1 MVQAGGSATVYG
13 VLYQMLRAAHWA
25 KEIRLKSTIDGGSLA
40 SAQLIIEPQGGGG
53 DVQVVAPG
61 KRIVEQLKAK
71 SDQRTWSVQ
80 SIVSEVLPDL
90 VRAASAET
98 DAQPTIYRFVSEGR
112 KGRWKAFDELLG
124 CLCGKSIPAA
134 PIESLDDSELHT
146 FIWGE
151 QHTRRQFFLH
161 LVTELRTHPDLKGDS
176 IDVTS
181 RKLWQVLSAFEFVER
196 FTIQDAESA
205 LREFLLQV
213 VDRNDQVTPKV
224 HELAGFLTAL
234 AAQGDVMISAEEIWR
249 QAELSATPL
258 GDWPA
263 LTERCRGIVS
273 RNVARLF
280 RYREDLDVRV
290 VPDWPKDRPI
300 LAITGQSGQGKTWQL
315 SALACQLVLQDKL
328 VVVISSQGNAT
339 DSLRLASRGVWKDI
353 ANHDS
358 ELALD
363 RIAERLRQTCPHL
376 GDPWLYVLVDNVT
389 SVSEARGLAQFD
401 WQHHGI
407 RLAFSTTSQIAASLN
422 SDFGEDLHTF
432 EVDDFTVS
440 ELQEYLERQGQEWGL
455 IAPDVR
461 HTLRRPLLAKL
472 FCSVTAENGP
482 SPECEY
488 DLYQRY
494 WDRLRLAGDQPDHPQ
509 DLGRITTLAS
519 TMLMTETPYP
529 WTSNVLQ
536 SVGIDDAAQSRL
548 EKIGWLQRLDDN
560 RVQVWHDRLLN
571 WAVAESVV
579 AVFRSGALTE
589 EHLAERFSAL
599 LHPSRAAHLRRL
611 PYVPLDILWLLAD
624 PRALCESVIHRLLST
639 YNSIPISIW
648 QESVWTQDLPTIG
661 ERIINPMVSF
671 LRTMSGL
678 EWNFHPRWCAQ
689 SIKSIGKRKPEVARS
704 WARVMIHDRSETVQE
719 AGCYLLASFPT
730 EGCLDRLWEIH
741 SQHIR
746 ENLDTAPQWQKYERT
761 LAALKSCAHLE
772 PEWLQRRILTIVASD
787 RMASELA
794 YLVASLR
801 NAAGAAIWRDTK
813 HHLLKVVPHE
823 KHRSLATCISVYR
836 DEEEITLL
844 ESWVTREEDLIGASS
859 LAALSRMN
867 PATALRSVKQL
878 SSSQRYLARNWWL
891 PELVLRR
898 PIETDQLIS
907 ELFNGSSDNFWG
919 VANLFQGQEYM
930 IKGKTL
936 RRILDH
942 LRDELGIQLA
952 VSPPQNP
959 RSMYV
964 PLAIL
969 TCVRRPELISELERR
984 AGTPLEVHLTRIA
997 ISWIGRHGDFP
1008 GDEYRAARRLLWMIG
1023 GNGFQQIVKA
1033 ELASEN
1039 IHFQIQG
1046 IKSSV
1051 LVADPEIGQLL
1062 ADIMRRNDSR
1072 DEQKFPVEQ
1081 LEAAVSLA
1089 ALGEYSLLVESI
1101 LRWGT
1106 ALNDAIDLVINN
1118 RPMTDEEV
1126 APATRSLK
1134 WESTDT
1140 SIPAVRVLGISGRRD
1155 LSHLIHDM
1163 LSEDSSKVESCN
1175 AASSALS
1182 VLGDRSDATLRLL
1195 RRMMQTPSCISAAV
1209 TCLARFGL
1217 EGTPILSAWLDVNGL
1232 TPGDGTSEQIALILS
1247 QFPETKRTASSHV
1260 LAALRTHGGIAIS
1273 SCLFDCLEYPDIEA
1287 AREQLMELAYAVDMP
1302 VHIVGRRVAVIRAL
1316 SRYDR
1321 DVAFRAAEIAMQRTK
1336 RDRDLLPS
1344 LLMDVDEIRAIPL
1357 LLKAVVHERSTAVV
1371 WAIGRAARGA
1381 TDIGL
1386 VDSTLKRM
1394 FMSTEPIE
1402 QRGACLIAG
1411 WLESGRFDDE
1421 LMACAIDSIDTT
1433 VNRAA
1438 REAIQRRTD
1447 ERGVLQLFDALK
1459 MASGIRAWS
1468 YLDAAIGLGDPVLME
1483 DRNDA
1488 TWLGRALEGHSPYMH
1503 ILARDRIRERE
1514 KEIKRNAETRDS
1526 AQE

>member
-71 SDQRTWSVQ
+71 SDQGTWSVQ

-124 CLCGKSIPAA
+124 CLCRKSIPAA

-571 WAVAESVV
+571 WAVAESV
-579 AVFRSGALTE
+579 ARDYRSGSIS
-589 EHLAERFSAL
+589 AEQLIETFTAISNPFRT
-599 LHPSRAAHLRRL
+599 AHLQRL
-611 PYVPLDILWLLAD
+611 PYVPLDILWLLSD
-624 PRALCESVIHRLLST
+624 PTAPCEKAIHQLLAT
-639 YNSIPISIW
+639 YNSIPSSSW
-648 QESVWTQDLPTIG
+648 QESVWMQDLPTLG
-661 ERIINPMVSF
+661 ERIVAPMVSF
-671 LRTMSGL
+671 LRSMKL
-678 EWNFHPRWCAQ
+678 PNDNPHPRWCAQ
-689 SIKSIGKRKPEVARS
+689 AITSIGKRNPEVARS
-704 WARVMIHDRSETVQE
+704 CASVMIHDKSKAVQE
-719 AGCYLLASFPT
+719 AGCHLLASTPVR
-730 EGCLDRLWEIH
+730 GCLDQLWEMH
-741 SQHIR
+741 SRNIR
-746 ENLDTAPQWQKYERT
+746 EHIDDWELYQRT
-761 LAALKSCAHLE
+761 SAALKSCVQTEPDWLE
-772 PEWLQRRILTIVASD
+772 KRILAFD
-787 RMASELA
+787 APGRMAAELA
-794 YLVASLR
+794 YLVASF
-801 NAAGAAIWRDTK
+801 GGECGSQIWTSTK
-813 HHLLKVVPHE
+813 HHLLNIVPTD
-823 KHRSLATCISVYR
+823 RDRALAMCISAYR
-836 DEEEITLL
+836 DVEEVHRLTHWIRRSEG
-844 ESWVTREEDLIGASS
+844 SVGAIS
-859 LAALSRMN
+859 L
-867 PATALRSVKQL
+867 TALAKIDTAIALQSIKEL
-878 SSSQRYLARNWWL
+878 EGTERYMTRHWWL
-891 PELVLRR
+891 PELMLRS
-898 PIETDQLIS
+898 PEETSAAVRGLLLDTPEAFRIT
-907 ELFNGSSDNFWG
+907 
-919 VANLFQGQEYM
+919 AHIYQGQENLLDTETVR
-930 IKGKTL
+930 IFLNNLCEELAKELSRQPNETHRSFFFPLVLLANL
-936 RRILDH
+936 RQLDIL
-942 LRDELGIQLA
+942 REFEKN
-952 VSPPQNP
+952 SNT
-959 RSMYV
+959 S
-964 PLAIL
+964 
-969 TCVRRPELISELERR
+969 LE
-984 AGTPLEVHLTRIA
+984 EDLTRIA
-997 ISWIGRHGDFP
+997 ISWIGRHG
-1008 GDEYRAARRLLWMIG
+1008 EYFDHEYQAARRILWMIG
-1023 GNGFQQIVKA
+1023 GDGFQQIVRA

-1039 IHFQIQG
+1039 KHFRMQG
-1046 IKSSV
+1046 IKSAV
-1051 LVADPEIGQLL
+1051 LVADPEIIQLL
-1062 ADIMRRNDSR
+1062 ADNMRR
-1072 DEQKFPVEQ
+1072 DEFWDDQKFPFEQ

-1163 LSEDSSKVESCN
+1163 LSEDSSKVELCN

-1209 TCLARFGL
+1209 TCLTRFGL
-1217 EGTPILSAWLDVNGL
+1217 EGTPILSTWLDVNGL

-1336 RDRDLLPS
+1336 KDRDLLPS

-1386 VDSTLKRM
+1386 VDMTLKRM

-1411 WLESGRFDDE
+1411 WLQSGRFDDE

-1447 ERGVLQLFDALK
+1447 ERGVLQLLDALK

-1488 TWLGRALEGHSPYMH
+1488 TWLGHALEGHSPYMH

-1514 KEIKRNAETRDS
+1514 KEIERNAETRDS
-1526 AQE
+1526 SQE